1 MKITKFAILLL
12 ALTLIFS
19 LSACSQNGN
28 TPPSAAPAASAGG
41 SQTPPSAEAAA
52 DPGLDKEAAYQ
63 AEPASQ
69 RTIHIAYDGGLC
81 QAAIP
86 IAVHKGFLE
95 AEGVTAELT
104 KTGGTQDNTR
114 DALVAGKIDT
124 AAGMIAGWL
133 KPITNGVDIR
143 FSVGLHT
150 GCASA
155 FVLADS
161 PIQSFADAKGKT
173 IAINGG
179 IGGVYHNIGYRFI
192 AHDGFVP
199 EDFTWKDF
207 PADQTLLIL
216 QKGEAEVAVFS
227 DQLAEKWVQDG
238 TLRRIRSLHE
248 DEDFASE
255 ACCVFGFSGAFLDEN
270 SITAEKISR
279 AIYNAALWIG
289 ESDANKEEAAQILLD
304 NGYISGTKE
313 YAVSLMQLFTWG
325 LDNELTEATLDLS
338 VTDYQALGVISKDLD
353 PAEVKAQIWAPLDIE

>member
-1 MKITKFAILLL
+1 MKRTFYIFFAVIFAITMF
-12 ALTLIFS
+12 AS
-19 LSACSQNGN
+19 CSKKAKDS
-28 TPPSAAPAASAGG
+28 TAA
-41 SQTPPSAEAAA
+41 
-52 DPGLDKEAAYQ
+52 KETAYA
-63 AEPASQ
+63 AEPASS
-69 RTIHIAYDGGLC
+69 RTIHISYDGGLC

-86 IAVHKGFLE
+86 IAQHKGFFE
-95 AEGVTAELT
+95 AEKLTTELT
-104 KTGGTQDNTR
+104 KSGGTQDNVR

-124 AAGMIAGWL
+124 SAGMIAGWL

-143 FSVGLHT
+143 FAVGLHT

-161 PIQSFADAKGKT
+161 AIKNFADAKGKV

-216 QKGEAEVAVFS
+216 QRGDASVAVFS

-248 DEDFASE
+248 DKDFADE
-255 ACCVFGFSGAFLDEN
+255 ACCVFGFSGAFLAEN
-270 SITAEKISR
+270 PVTAEKISR
-279 AIYNAALWIG
+279 AVYNAALWIG
-289 ESDANKEEAAQILLD
+289 ANDANKEEAAQILLE

-313 YAVSLMQLFTWG
+313 YAVSLMKLFRWG
-325 LDNELTEATLDLS
+325 LPKALTEATLDLS
-338 VTDYQALGVISKDLD
+338 VKDYQKLGVISDKLN
-353 PAEVKAQIWAPLDIE
+353 PAEVKAQIWVPLDIEG